1 LGGIGDARDQGTFK
15 PEDRADWRRWLE
27 ENHDRS
33 SGVWMIIFKKGARQG
48 NLTLDDA
55 VEEALSFGWINSM
68 LRPVDD
74 SRAGTDD
81 LGSMAKVEETKR
93 PETRSRRIDALVGAD
108 QRVERGVVL
117 SPSRPTR
124 RAI

>member
-1 LGGIGDARDQGTFK
+1 MGGIGDARDQGTFQ